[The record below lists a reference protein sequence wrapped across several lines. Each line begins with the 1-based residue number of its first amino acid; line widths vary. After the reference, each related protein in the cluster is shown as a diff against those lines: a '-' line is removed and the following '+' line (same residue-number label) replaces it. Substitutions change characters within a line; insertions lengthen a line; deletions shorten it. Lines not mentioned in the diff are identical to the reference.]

1 VHRTAGQ
8 RHSPQARHVA
18 RTRPVR
24 RVLTSLLTIFAVL
37 LITGT
42 AAAGYALYR
51 LNGNIDV
58 QDVSDAIGPDEDRP
72 DKVAEAHEDTE
83 ALNILV
89 MGSDK
94 REQDE
99 SFGERSDTTILLH
112 LAADR
117 NSAVGVSIPRDT
129 MVDIPECQRPDGS
142 MSPAISAHMFNEAF
156 SIGGPACTI
165 KTVES
170 MTDVRIDQYVV
181 LDFRGFKDMVNALG
195 GVEVCV
201 PYDVQDAQSHLD
213 LEAGRQTV
221 QGDQALAYVRTRK
234 ALGNGGD
241 LSRLDRQQAF
251 LSSMVTKVKGTGL
264 LTRPDRLFRFLDAAT
279 KSLTTDIGG
288 LNSLRKLAQQVRGIN
303 TGSVE
308 FLTAP
313 NEPYPAD
320 PNRVQ
325 LAPAAEG
332 VWDAIRF
339 DQPLPGR
346 GKSQPTATPTGPP
359 LKTPPERVYVRVL
372 NGTGIGG
379 EAARVANELE
389 AAGFNV
395 VEVGNADR
403 TDYTTTEVRHDPGYD
418 ESGRTLG
425 ASIDGATVVS
435 DAALSTTLEVIV
447 GADNPTAKVVEVP
460 TSTTS
465 PDAGEPLK
473 VRKATD
479 NICNTE

>member
-1 VHRTAGQ
+1 MHRTAGQ

-18 RTRPVR
+18 RAHPVR
-24 RVLTSLLTIFAVL
+24 RVLTSLLTILAVL
-37 LITGT
+37 LVTGT

-58 QDVSDAIGPDEDRP
+58 RDVSDAIGPDEDRP
-72 DKVAEAHEDTE
+72 QKVAEAYEDTE

-94 REQDE
+94 RVNDQ
-99 SFGERSDTTILLH
+99 SFGERSDTAILLH

-117 NSAVGVSIPRDT
+117 ESAVGVSIPRDT
-129 MVDIPECQRPDGS
+129 IVDIPECQRPDGS
-142 MSPAISAHMFNEAF
+142 TSPPIGAEMFNEAF

-165 KTVES
+165 KTVEA
-170 MTDVRIDQYVV
+170 MTNVRIDKYVV

-201 PYDVQDAQSHLD
+201 PYDVVDPQSRLD
-213 LEAGRQTV
+213 LAAGRQTV
-221 QGDQALAYVRTRK
+221 GGDQALAYVRTRK

-251 LSSMVTKVKGTGL
+251 LSSMVTKVKSTGL

-288 LNSLRKLAQQVRGIN
+288 LNSLRKLAQQVRGLD
-303 TGSVE
+303 TGQVE

-313 NEPYPAD
+313 NEAYPAD

-339 DQPLPGR
+339 DQPLPGSGPAR
-346 GKSQPTATPTGPP
+346 PTATPTGPP

-379 EAARVANELE
+379 EAARVASELE
-389 AAGFNV
+389 AVGFNV

-403 TDYTTTEVRHDPGYD
+403 TDYTATEVRHDPGYD

-425 ASIDGATVVS
+425 ASIEGATVVS
-435 DAALSTTLEVIV
+435 DDSLGTTLTVIV
-447 GADNPTAKVVEVP
+447 GADNPSAKRVEVP
-460 TSTTS
+460 TSTAS
-465 PDAGEPLK
+465 PGADQPLK